1 MKNNSESNSI
11 GNIINTINSNIKFT
25 ELEGIDVTK
34 TFKGDNN

>member
-1 MKNNSESNSI
+1 MKNNSERNNISD
-11 GNIINTINSNIKFT
+11 IINTINSNIKFT